1 MIKIEFEKLLRRKAL
16 VVLTVFALAAVY
28 VWLAFYGISNTFSG
42 VSLEYFWEDA
52 EYRQWKMSQEAAL
65 VDEAWI
71 EAIKADYKAF
81 VDANRLSPEDVEKNI
96 AKKKEAGFQIDYTAE
111 EALNDPYNFDYAF
124 GILTDDAY
132 YSREMEYTYLE
143 AFHTY
148 IPLAENPV
156 RYLHDSYDDTNYYW
170 EKDAG
175 ISYADY
181 MGYSKGQQADYWN
194 LIDSTYG
201 DLELVIGYS
210 LGWDVLCSVMQYL
223 PFTLGMALI
232 VILGNVFSQEQTT
245 NMVPILR
252 TTKQGRS
259 QLLRRKLVVAA
270 VIATTLWLVF
280 QLVMLLAVS
289 MTYTLRGAAC
299 TAVRYSGLPSI
310 YGLSW
315 LRFYLIQCAFSY
327 LGTLVFALFVC
338 CMSSVLKLRLSMPVN
353 LVLAVVTGFPINRF
367 CYSDQAFRL
376 LDKLRA
382 LSPAQLMAAYP
393 TLQVYQSYE
402 FGQIIVQLPYMMAF
416 AIAAETIGMCIFLH
430 RREGGK

>member
-1 MIKIEFEKLLRRKAL
+1 MIKTEFEKLLRRKAL
-16 VVLTVFALAAVY
+16 VVLTVFALTAVY
-28 VWLAFYGISNTFSG
+28 VWLAFYGISDTFSG
-42 VSLEYFWEDA
+42 ISLEYFWEDA
-52 EYRQWKMSQEAAL
+52 EYRQWKMSQETAL

-71 EAIKADYKAF
+71 EATKAEYQAF
-81 VDANRLSPEDVEKNI
+81 VDANMLSPEEVEKNI
-96 AKKKEAGFQIDYTAE
+96 AKKKEAGFQMDYTAE

-156 RYLHDSYDDTNYYW
+156 QYMHDSYDASNYYW

-181 MGYSKGQQADYWN
+181 MGYSKAQQADYWN
-194 LIDSTYG
+194 FIDSTYE

-232 VILGNVFSQEQTT
+232 VILGNVFSQENTA

-259 QLLRRKLVVAA
+259 RLLWRKLVVAA

-289 MTYTLRGAAC
+289 LTYTLKGAAS

-338 CMSSVLKLRLSMPVN
+338 CMSSVLRLRLSMPIS
-353 LVLAVVTGFPINRF
+353 LVLTVITGFPIDRF
-367 CYSDQAFRL
+367 CYSDHAFSL

-402 FGQIIVQLPYMMAF
+402 LGQMIVQLPYMMAL
-416 AIAAETIGMCIFLH
+416 AIAAETILMLIFLH